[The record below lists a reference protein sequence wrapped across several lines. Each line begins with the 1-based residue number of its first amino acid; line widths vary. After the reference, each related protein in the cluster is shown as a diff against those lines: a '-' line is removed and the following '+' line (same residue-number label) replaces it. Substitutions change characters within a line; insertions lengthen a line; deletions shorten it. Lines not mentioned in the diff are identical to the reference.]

1 MGRLPGW
8 FLLRRRA
15 VMTPMR
21 SAREVLADAQR
32 FYRRRVFESWV
43 RDYLHGRYLAG
54 AIQPAGIGYAP
65 AGWTTTTDHL
75 LTLGHSR
82 DDLVRAGVAVEGER
96 GLRDV
101 MRDRLT
107 FPVRDHTGE
116 LVGFLGRAHPDD
128 ARAPKYL
135 NTPATKLYEK
145 RSTLYGL
152 GEGVADLAAGAT
164 PLIVEGPFDKLAVD
178 KMATRYGRPVV
189 ALASCGTALTR
200 EHIARIRSV
209 TSAPVW
215 FCFDADAAGQRAM
228 LHAWEIT
235 ADQGRSG
242 QRFVRLPGG
251 HDPASVHPRTL
262 DHTVGH
268 SVPMSVAVAEAQV
281 HLWGRPDTWVRAE
294 LMVQALARRDAARIS
309 PEESGQWITTVAR
322 LTNLPV
328 SSVQTT
334 LIDHVAPT
342 PTAED
347 MTLVRAASFPVEVT
361 AAPATARVPHT
372 RRRSSLHSMETPLL
386 SR

>member
-8 FLLRRRA
+8 KQLRRRA
-15 VMTPMR
+15 VMTPMG
-21 SAREVLADAQR
+21 SAREVLADTQR

-107 FPVRDHTGE
+107 LPVHDHTGQ

-135 NTPATKLYEK
+135 NTPATELYEK

-152 GEGVADLAAGAT
+152 GDRVADLAAGAT

-178 KMATRYGRPVV
+178 KMATRYGRH
-189 ALASCGTALTR
+189 G
-200 EHIARIRSV
+200 
-209 TSAPVW
+209 
-215 FCFDADAAGQRAM
+215 
-228 LHAWEIT
+228 
-235 ADQGRSG
+235 GRSG
-242 QRFVRLPGG
+242 VVRDGP
-251 HDPASVHPRTL
+251 DPRTHRA
-262 DHTVGH
+262 DPVGD
-268 SVPMSVAVAEAQV
+268 VCPRVV
-281 HLWGRPDTWVRAE
+281 LFRRGRSWSTS
-294 LMVQALARRDAARIS
+294 DAARLGDHRRPGPLRS
-309 PEESGQWITTVAR
+309 ARRPVAR
-322 LTNLPV
+322 
-328 SSVQTT
+328 
-334 LIDHVAPT
+334 
-342 PTAED
+342 
-347 MTLVRAASFPVEVT
+347 
-361 AAPATARVPHT
+361 
-372 RRRSSLHSMETPLL
+372 RS
-386 SR
+386 